1 MKIVLMTCGSRG
13 DVQPMI
19 ALTLAIKAAGHDALL
34 AGPPEKAAW
43 ADRLGI
49 SMSPFFRFAK
59 QKRSTTT
66 DLSAGLNDC
75 LAVPVSQDSVQNLIH
90 E

>member
-34 AGPPEKAAW
+34 AGPPEKATW
-43 ADRLGI
+43 ADHLGCPYVPLG
-49 SMSPFFRFAK
+49 SDLTAF
-59 QKRSTTT
+59 T
-66 DLSAGLNDC
+66 DTLDGVQAPGLMCCALTGSSAGR
-75 LAVPVSQDSVQNLIH
+75 
-90 E
+90 